1 MAKVT
6 KTTYKRTYSNGDI
19 YEGPLSNDLPT
30 PEGKYTFA
38 CGDVYVGEYSES
50 EYPSGK
56 GKIWF
61 KNGDVYEGDVRKGKP
76 HGSGTYVFAGGIE
89 VYRGE
94 IYKGMFHGYGV
105 VLFCVGMLVI
115 VATTYFLRKLCEG
128 YRERYVAILAVLS
141 GVVGNSIDRIWRGA
155 VVDFLDCYINSY
167 HWPAF
172 NIADCAICVGIGVYM
187 LSVILRPEA
196 KKDAEKSENAN

>member
-1 MAKVT
+1 MAEHNKLQARSKAEYHWLVYSLVVAFFILILDQIT
-6 KTTYKRTYSNGDI
+6 KLMVEQRMV
-19 YEGPLSNDLPT
+19 L
-30 PEGKYTFA
+30 
-38 CGDVYVGEYSES
+38 GESI
-50 EYPSGK
+50 PVIK
-56 GKIWF
+56 GF
-61 KNGDVYEGDVRKGKP
+61 F
-76 HGSGTYVFAGGIE
+76 SLTYVTNKGAAW
-89 VYRGE
+89 
-94 IYKGMFHGYGV
+94 GMFHGYGV